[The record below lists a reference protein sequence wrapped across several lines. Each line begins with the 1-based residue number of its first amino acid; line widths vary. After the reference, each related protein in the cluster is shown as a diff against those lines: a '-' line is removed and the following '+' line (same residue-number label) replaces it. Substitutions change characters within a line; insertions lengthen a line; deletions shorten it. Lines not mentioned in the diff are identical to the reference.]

1 MKPLLSISA
10 IVLLTAL
17 TGCATINP
25 GNPALNEIQGAK
37 IGLQDTAIAWP
48 TEQWWHRYQDPQLN
62 QLIDESLRN
71 SPTLAAA
78 TARLAVANAAV
89 SSARAVRLPQL
100 DATYNNTRE
109 RFSENYIYPPP
120 YGGAMYTDNSL
131 ELKLGFD
138 LDLWGKNRARYAAA
152 LSRAQA
158 SQADAQMARNTL
170 ISAITQSYFNLQDAL
185 AQHEVI
191 ARMVKQ
197 LQDVAK
203 ITQQRVQAGLDTE
216 VELKQ
221 AESAVSAA
229 KVQLSQ
235 ADTNADLLRH
245 QLAALAGQG
254 PERGTSI
261 HRAKLAA
268 VPQGVPAE
276 LPLSL
281 LGRRPDVVAAKL
293 LAQASG
299 SEVSAAKAEF
309 YPDVNLSAFAGFWSL
324 GMGSLL
330 KDGSKVYGAGPAITL
345 PIFHGGALNAQL
357 NAKRSER
364 DVAVANYNQT
374 VLTAVREVAD
384 ASTSIRALQQQ
395 IADQHAS
402 YQSISAA
409 YDIAVQRYR
418 SGLGNYVQVLL
429 AQNEVLK
436 QAILDTD
443 LKARA
448 YNLDAQLA
456 TALGGG
462 YAAAGNDAA
471 AGHAAAKGA
480 APAPAPAGIPAG
492 TSAATVGKADAAAR
506 AHATKD

>member
-1 MKPLLSISA
+1 MKPLLSIS
-10 IVLLTAL
+10 VLLLAAL
-17 TGCATINP
+17 TGCAAINP
-25 GNPALNEIQGAK
+25 GKPALSEIQGAE
-37 IGLQDTAIAWP
+37 IGLHDTAIAWP
-48 TEQWWHRYQDPQLN
+48 TDQWWHRYQDPQLN
-62 QLIDESLRN
+62 ELIDESLRGN
-71 SPTLAAA
+71 PSLAAA
-78 TARLAVANAAV
+78 RARLAVANAAV

-100 DATYNNTRE
+100 DAVYNNTRE

-158 SQADAQMARNTL
+158 SQADAQMARNSL
-170 ISAITQSYFNLQDAL
+170 VSAVTQSYFNLQDAL
-185 AQHEVI
+185 RQHEVI
-191 ARMVKQ
+191 SRIVKQ
-197 LQDVAK
+197 LQDVTQ
-203 ITQQRVQAGLDTE
+203 ITRQRVQAGLDTQ

-221 AESAVSAA
+221 AESAVSSA

-254 PERGTSI
+254 PDRGKSI
-261 HRAKLAA
+261 HIAKLAA
-268 VPQGVPAE
+268 APQGVPAE
-276 LPLSL
+276 LPISL
-281 LGRRPDVVAAKL
+281 LGRRPDVVAARL
-293 LAQASG
+293 LAQASA

-324 GMGSLL
+324 GMGELL
-330 KDGSKVYGAGPAITL
+330 KNSSRVYGVGPAITL

-364 DVAVANYNQT
+364 DIAVANYNQA

-402 YQSISAA
+402 YQSISDA

-462 YAAAGNDAA
+462 YGAAAAGGSAPSGQAGAPGGTAA
-471 AGHAAAKGA
+471 DT
-480 APAPAPAGIPAG
+480 APAS
-492 TSAATVGKADAAAR
+492 T
-506 AHATKD
+506 HALKD